1 MFCKDIVKGVENKI
15 KTKENT
21 YKVMRFAIFGNIYQ
35 PRKSNAIQKL
45 ICMLE
50 ERHAELLIDNEFYR
64 FLTQQLQIDVHP
76 SELITDNDFT
86 ADIVI
91 SMGGDGTFLKAASR
105 VGDKQVPI
113 VGINMGRLGFL
124 ADISPEEIETMI
136 SDIYEGRYGLE
147 HRAVLKVDFFDSRTG
162 KAIACKGY
170 PYALNDVAILK
181 HDSSSMIS
189 IHTEIGRDYLTTYQ
203 SDGIIVATPTGS
215 TAYSLSVGGPILE
228 PTSGTIGITPVA
240 AHSLNVRPVV
250 LRDDCEISLQVSSRS
265 HNYLV
270 AIDGRSA
277 SYSEDVRLKIQK
289 APFQT
294 IVLKRQNQTFFQTLR
309 HKMMWGADN
318 RD

>member
-1 MFCKDIVKGVENKI
+1 
-15 KTKENT
+15 
-21 YKVMRFAIFGNIYQ
+21 MRFALFGNIFQ
-35 PRKSNAIQKL
+35 PRKSAAIQQL

-50 ERHAELLIDNEFYR
+50 ERRAELLIDQEFYH
-64 FLTQQLQIDVHP
+64 FLVDQQHIVIHP
-76 SELITDNDFT
+76 TELIADNQFT

-105 VGDKQVPI
+105 VGEKQVPI

-124 ADISPEEIETMI
+124 ADISPEDIETMI
-136 SDIYEGRYGLE
+136 NDIYEGHYELE
-147 HRAVLKVDFFDSRTG
+147 HRAVLKVEFFNQKGELIKDRTD
-162 KAIACKGY
+162 Y

-189 IHTEIGRDYLTTYQ
+189 IHTDINQNYLTTYQ
-203 SDGIIVATPTGS
+203 ADGIVIATPTGS

-228 PTSGTIGITPVA
+228 PTSGTIGITPIA
-240 AHSLNVRPVV
+240 AHTLNVRPVV
-250 LRDDCEISLQVSSRS
+250 LRDDCTISLQVSSRS
-265 HNYLV
+265 GNYLV

-277 SYSEDVRLKIQK
+277 NYPEDVRLRITK
-289 APFQT
+289 APFNI

-309 HKMMWGADN
+309 QKMMWGADG